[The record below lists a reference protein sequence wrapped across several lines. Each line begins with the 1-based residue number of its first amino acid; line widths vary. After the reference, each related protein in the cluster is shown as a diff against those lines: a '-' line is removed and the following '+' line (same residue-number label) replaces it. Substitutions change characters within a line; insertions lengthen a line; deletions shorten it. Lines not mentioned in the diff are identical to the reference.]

1 MIERLWKFMKKEA
14 LAGKYYATKQELID
28 AVNGFIDELNDGV
41 FDEEIRT
48 LLITKFQTPS

>member
-1 MIERLWKFMKKEA
+1 MKKEA
-14 LAGKYYATKQELID
+14 LAGKYYAMKQELID

-48 LLITKFQTPS
+48 LLVTKFQTLQTPS